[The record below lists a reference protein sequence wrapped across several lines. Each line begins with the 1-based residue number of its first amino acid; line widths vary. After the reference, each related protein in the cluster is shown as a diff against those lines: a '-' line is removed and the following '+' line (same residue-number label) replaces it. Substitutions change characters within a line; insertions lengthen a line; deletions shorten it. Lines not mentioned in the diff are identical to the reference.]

1 MRALPSGFPKS
12 LFASNRAFVSVISIQ
27 IQRQFWAQTVFENYR
42 ISQIWRQALL
52 RKVEVFALIAFLGLS
67 SAVFAD
73 QITLKNGDRLTGT
86 VVKSD
91 GKTLVLHTDAAGDVE
106 LKFDAIQ
113 DIRTDQELHVSLK
126 GGKTAVGPVTTSDSK
141 IEVATKTAGTV
152 EAAKE
157 DVTLIRN
164 DAEQAAYDK
173 SLHPGL
179 MHGWN
184 GGANV
189 GFSVARGN
197 SQTENL
203 ALAFNAVH
211 PTLNDKITLYTSSI
225 YTTNQLAT
233 PSSVANLETGGL
245 RYDRNL
251 NPKSFVFGA
260 ADFMSNAL
268 QLLDLRA
275 VYSGGFGYHAIAT
288 DRTMFNILAGVNY
301 THETY
306 SNGTLVN
313 AFATPP
319 IFTSYGVTNRFVALT
334 LGEELNQ
341 KLGKSTVVTENFY
354 FYPNLQQTGEYRG
367 VFSFGTVTKI
377 SKWLGWQNQFGDIY
391 VTNPPTGAKK
401 NDLIFTTGLNFSF
414 TH

>member
-1 MRALPSGFPKS
+1 M
-12 LFASNRAFVSVISIQ
+12 
-27 IQRQFWAQTVFENYR
+27 
-42 ISQIWRQALL
+42 L
-52 RKVEVFALIAFLGLS
+52 RKVGVFALIAFLGLS
-67 SAVFAD
+67 STLFAD

-113 DIRTDQELHVSLK
+113 DIKTDQPLHVSLK
-126 GGKTAVGPVTTSDSK
+126 GGKTAVGPVTTSDNK
-141 IEVATKTAGTV
+141 IEVATKTGGTV
-152 EAAKE
+152 EAPKE

-179 MHGWN
+179 VHGWN

-197 SQTENL
+197 SETENL
-203 ALAFNAVH
+203 ALAINAVH
-211 PTLNDKITLYTSSI
+211 PTLNDKITLYLSSI

-233 PSSVANLETGGL
+233 PSTVANLVTGGL

-251 NPKSFVFGA
+251 NPKLFAFGA

-268 QLLDLRA
+268 QFLDLRG
-275 VYSGGFGYHAIAT
+275 VYTGGFGYHAIGT
-288 DRTMFNILAGVNY
+288 DSTTFNLLGGVNY

-306 SNGTLVN
+306 SNGTEVLPVT
-313 AFATPP
+313 TPP
-319 IFTSYGVTNRFVALT
+319 IFASYGVTNRFVALT

-354 FYPNLQQTGEYRG
+354 FYPDLQQTGEYRG
-367 VFSFGTVTKI
+367 VFNFGTVTKI

-391 VTNPPTGAKK
+391 VSNPPIGAKK
-401 NDLIFTTGLNFSF
+401 NDLILTTGLSFSF